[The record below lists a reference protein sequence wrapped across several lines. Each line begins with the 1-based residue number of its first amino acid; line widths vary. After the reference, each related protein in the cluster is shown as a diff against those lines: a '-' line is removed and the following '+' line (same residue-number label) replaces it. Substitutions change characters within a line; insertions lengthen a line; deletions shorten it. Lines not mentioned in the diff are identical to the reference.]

1 MSLIGRKAVARGGLL
16 RTTDLGSYPE
26 RLLLVIA
33 LCGAPSIVPPQ
44 RHVNVRS
51 VTTQLDNYPLFL

>member
-1 MSLIGRKAVARGGLL
+1 M
-16 RTTDLGSYPE
+16 TETGSYPE